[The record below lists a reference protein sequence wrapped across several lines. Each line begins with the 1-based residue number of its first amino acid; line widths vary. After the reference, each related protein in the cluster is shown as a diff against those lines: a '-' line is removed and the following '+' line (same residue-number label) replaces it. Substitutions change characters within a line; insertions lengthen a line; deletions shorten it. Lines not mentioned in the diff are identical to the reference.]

1 MKKLVFD
8 TSSVISLAT
17 NDLLWVLKELK
28 DKYNMQ
34 FYISEAVKE
43 ELIDRPM
50 MGKLYKLE
58 AIMIMSFI
66 KDGVLKIFDGKTV
79 EKRDKLIYLANHV
92 FRIREEWLNIVHK
105 GEMGALALAAE
116 LNADAYIVDERTTRL
131 LIENPKRLAKILKNK
146 LKANVG
152 FNGKAFREFQKE
164 IGKINVIRSCELMT
178 VAFEN
183 GLLNKYI
190 ENENMKESLL
200 DGLLWGLKLRGCSL
214 SINEINDI
222 MKLEGF
228 RRRF

>member
-8 TSSVISLAT
+8 TSSIISLAT

-28 DKYNMQ
+28 NKYNMQ

-66 KDGVLKIFDGKTV
+66 KDGVLNILDGKTA

-92 FRIREEWLNIVHK
+92 FRIRDEWLNIVHK
-105 GEMGALALAAE
+105 GEMGALALASE

-131 LIENPKRLAKILKNK
+131 LIENPKKLAKILKNK
-146 LKANVG
+146 LKASVG

-164 IGKINVIRSCELMT
+164 IGKIKVIRSCDLMT
-178 VAFEN
+178 VSFEN
-183 GLLNKYI
+183 GLLDKYI

-214 SINEINDI
+214 SINEIDDI
-222 MKLEGF
+222 MRIEGF
-228 RRRF
+228 RKRF